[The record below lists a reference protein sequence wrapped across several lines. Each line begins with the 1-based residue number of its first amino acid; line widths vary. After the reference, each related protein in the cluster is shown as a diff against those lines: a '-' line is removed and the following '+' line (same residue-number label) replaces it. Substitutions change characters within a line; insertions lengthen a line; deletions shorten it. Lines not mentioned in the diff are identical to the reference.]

1 MAGKLLQSIDDHEF
15 YAKYAAHAGKDV
27 NGVPIE
33 DRELLSA
40 GVDGNTLTLE
50 ATTGST
56 AVNVVPSP
64 EAPDL
69 VLKSTGEGQYAWS
82 ASSEYP
88 GEGRLKLGLGTDAP
102 EFTGFDAN
110 SSEDVTV
117 TIPGATRKKFGVMSP
132 EDKAKLDGMASG
144 ATRVEFLDTTKNGQ
158 IAVNGIDSTVYTH
171 PTPMQSIVPPGLYK
185 FKADKM
191 GHIQEVYKV
200 NKEDIVALGIPA
212 QDTTYENLPEAEGGE
227 DVSLVSTGDKY
238 GWNRKY
244 AKPTAGIPASDLSDQ
259 VNASLGKADTAYQ
272 KPAGGIPES
281 DLGNS
286 ARAKLD
292 GAIQGVA
299 IGDDDP
305 IPPDANNVVRLP
317 RESVVNDGKLSMILG
332 TSAAQQI
339 FSANES
345 NDVSFS
351 VPLASMDN
359 SGSSPVYTEGLV
371 GRAMY
376 EKVDGIEDGA
386 QENLIEEIKVNG
398 TTQPITNKSI
408 DIDLGTWT
416 SGTYNIP
423 AVATP

>member
-33 DRELLSA
+33 NRELLSA

-56 AVNVVPSP
+56 TVNVVPSP

-88 GEGRLKLGLGTDAP
+88 GEGKLKLGLGTDAP
-102 EFTGFDAN
+102 VFTGFDAN

-117 TIPGATRKKFGVMSP
+117 TIPGATQSGFGLMSP
-132 EDKAKLDGMASG
+132 DDKVKLDGIADG
-144 ATRVEFLDTTKNGQ
+144 ATKVEIPQSTRDNGK
-158 IAVNGIDSTVYTH
+158 ILIDGNLGTVYTH
-171 PTPMQSIVPPGLYK
+171 PTPLSTGHTINMYK
-185 FKADKM
+185 FAVDQL
-191 GHIQEVYKV
+191 GHIRSVSEIS
-200 NKEDIVALGIPA
+200 KEDIVSLGIPA
-212 QDTTYENLPEAEGGE
+212 QDTTYDNLPEVKGGD

-238 GWNRKY
+238 AWNRKY
-244 AKPTAGIPASDLSDQ
+244 TKPSTGIPASDLSSQ

-272 KPAGGIPES
+272 KPAGGIPEG
-281 DLGNS
+281 DLDS
-286 ARAKLD
+286 AARAKLD

-305 IPPDANNVVRLP
+305 IPPDENNVVRLP

-351 VPLASMDN
+351 VPLASMDK
-359 SGSSPVYTEGLV
+359 SGRSPVYTEGLV

-386 QENLIEEIKVNG
+386 QENVIEEIKVNG
-398 TTQPITNKSI
+398 TAQAITDKSV
-408 DIDLGTWT
+408 DIDLGTWVAK
-416 SGTYNIP
+416 TYIIP
-423 AVATP
+423 